1 LLPGN
6 RYRILLGLGCQ
17 LLGRKF
23 LSTPLGALHS

>member
-1 LLPGN
+1 MLPGN

-23 LSTPLGALHS
+23 SSNLDG